1 MPIVA
6 VTKEMGSLGTYIGM
20 EVAKQLGYEFIRQD
34 IIREAAREYH
44 ALEERLVE
52 AVEEKP
58 GFLEV
63 LGETA
68 RRHHIFVAAEVYEFA
83 LRERVVIMGRWST
96 LLLKDVGH
104 AVRIRVTA
112 PLDVR
117 IRRVIERLS
126 IGEQE
131 AHRRIRHYDEG
142 VRARIQQFFG
152 AEWAN
157 PLLYDLTINTDKI
170 SLAGGV
176 ALVKALVE
184 APEFQP
190 TDTSRRRLH
199 ELALAAKVRAVLKSH
214 PGTAR
219 LDVHVLAD
227 DGEVTLRGTV
237 PQTQDREEATRVAR
251 TVPGVRSVKGE
262 LIVIDE
268 RRAY

>member
-1 MPIVA
+1 
-6 VTKEMGSLGTYIGM
+6 MGSLGTFIGM

-44 ALEERLVE
+44 ALEEKLVE

-96 LLLKDVGH
+96 MLLKDVGH
-104 AVRIRVTA
+104 AVRIRVCA

-117 IRRVIERLS
+117 AARVMERHS
-126 IGEQE
+126 VDERE
-131 AHRRIRHYDEG
+131 ARRRIRHYDDG
-142 VRARIQQFFG
+142 VRARIQQFFEV
-152 AEWAN
+152 EWAD
-157 PLLYDLTINTDKI
+157 PLLYDLTINTANV

-176 ALVKALVE
+176 TLVKALVE

-190 TDTSRRRLH
+190 TGASRRRLH
-199 ELALAAKVRAVLKSH
+199 DLALAAKVRAALKSR
-214 PGTAR
+214 PETAR
-219 LDVHVLAD
+219 LDVDVRAH
-227 DGEVTLRGTV
+227 DGEISLRGTV
-237 PQTQDREEATRVAR
+237 PRSHDREEATRVAR
-251 TVPGVRSVKGE
+251 AVPGVRDLQSE
-262 LIVIDE
+262 LTVIED